1 MPGLL
6 GKKIGMTSVF
16 SADGKNVPCTVIE
29 AGPCVVTQIKSV
41 EKDGYAAVQVGFQ
54 DKKEKHTTKPL
65 MGHFK
70 KAGVTPSTFYN
81 IYHTKGSILTELTE
95 FMFGNQ
101 FNISGKIVGESTNP
115 VLLYAVETCLQLTLA
130 ELNENL
136 REIYVEA
143 YTVPENIELIHKKT
157 AVQLQKIFA
166 SYLPGY
172 SASDFYEMEIG
183 TAAFMR
189 GYMARPCD
197 MYFTLERKLA
207 RFLSMSLSVF
217 KVPQEEQEAILSY
230 IENLNIREIANKVMQ
245 QLFVTLE
252 MKYEFTLTN

>member
-1 MPGLL
+1 MASRYEKEDSKRRIL
-6 GKKIGMTSVF
+6 
-16 SADGKNVPCTVIE
+16 SACVQLFLEKGYQKTTTVEI
-29 AGPCVVTQIKSV
+29 
-41 EKDGYAAVQVGFQ
+41 
-54 DKKEKHTTKPL
+54 L
-65 MGHFK
+65 K
-70 KAGVTPSTFYN
+70 KAGVTPSAFYN

-101 FNISGKIVGESTNP
+101 FNISGKIVGEETNP

-166 SYLPGY
+166 PYLPDY

-183 TAAFMR
+183 TAGCMR
-189 GYMARPCD
+189 
-197 MYFTLERKLA
+197 
-207 RFLSMSLSVF
+207 LSVF

>member
-1 MPGLL
+1 MASRYEKEDSKRRIL
-6 GKKIGMTSVF
+6 
-16 SADGKNVPCTVIE
+16 SACVQLFLEKGYQKTTTVEI
-29 AGPCVVTQIKSV
+29 
-41 EKDGYAAVQVGFQ
+41 
-54 DKKEKHTTKPL
+54 L
-65 MGHFK
+65 K

-115 VLLYAVETCLQLTLA
+115 VLLY
-130 ELNENL
+130 
-136 REIYVEA
+136 
-143 YTVPENIELIHKKT
+143 
-157 AVQLQKIFA
+157 A

>member
-1 MPGLL
+1 MASRYEKEDSKRRIL
-6 GKKIGMTSVF
+6 
-16 SADGKNVPCTVIE
+16 SACVQLFIEKGYQKTTTVE
-29 AGPCVVTQIKSV
+29 V
-41 EKDGYAAVQVGFQ
+41 
-54 DKKEKHTTKPL
+54 L
-65 MGHFK
+65 K

-166 SYLPGY
+166 PYLPGY

-183 TAAFMR
+183 SAGMMRAFMTR
-189 GYMARPCD
+189 HCD
-197 MYFTLERKLA
+197 VYFALDRKIR
-207 RFLSMSLSVF
+207 RFLSMSLSAYH
-217 KVPQEEQEAILSY
+217 VPLEEQEKIMSFVSGLD
-230 IENLNIREIANKVMQ
+230 IIKIAERVVQELIQALAMR
-245 QLFVTLE
+245 F
-252 MKYEFTLTN
+252 EFKLGSAGKEKSLDGVLV

>member
-1 MPGLL
+1 MDLPP
-6 GKKIGMTSVF
+6 V
-16 SADGKNVPCTVIE
+16 
-29 AGPCVVTQIKSV
+29 
-41 EKDGYAAVQVGFQ
+41 YA
-54 DKKEKHTTKPL
+54 
-65 MGHFK
+65 
-70 KAGVTPSTFYN
+70 
-81 IYHTKGSILTELTE
+81 
-95 FMFGNQ
+95 
-101 FNISGKIVGESTNP
+101 
-115 VLLYAVETCLQLTLA
+115 YAVETAIQLTLT
-130 ELNENL
+130 ERNENL
-136 REIYVEA
+136 RDIYIEA
-143 YTVPENIELIHKKT
+143 YASPTASEYIFRNMAEELY
-157 AVQLQKIFA
+157 QIFHD
-166 SYLPGY
+166 YQPG
-172 SASDFYEMEIG
+172 STQSDFYEMEIG

>member
-1 MPGLL
+1 MIRVW
-6 GKKIGMTSVF
+6 KIPYFLRT
-16 SADGKNVPCTVIE
+16 
-29 AGPCVVTQIKSV
+29 
-41 EKDGYAAVQVGFQ
+41 
-54 DKKEKHTTKPL
+54 
-65 MGHFK
+65 
-70 KAGVTPSTFYN
+70 
-81 IYHTKGSILTELTE
+81 LTELTE

-101 FNISGKIVGESTNP
+101 FDISGKMVGENTNP

-136 REIYVEA
+136 R
-143 YTVPENIELIHKKT
+143 
-157 AVQLQKIFA
+157 KIFVP
-166 SYLPGY
+166 YLPDY

-183 TAAFMR
+183 TSAFMR

>member
-1 MPGLL
+1 MIRVW
-6 GKKIGMTSVF
+6 KIPYFLRT
-16 SADGKNVPCTVIE
+16 
-29 AGPCVVTQIKSV
+29 
-41 EKDGYAAVQVGFQ
+41 
-54 DKKEKHTTKPL
+54 
-65 MGHFK
+65 
-70 KAGVTPSTFYN
+70 
-81 IYHTKGSILTELTE
+81 LTELTE

-101 FNISGKIVGESTNP
+101 FDISGKMVGENTNP

-157 AVQLQKIFA
+157 AVQLQKIFVP
-166 SYLPGY
+166 YLPDY

-183 TAAFMR
+183 TSAFMR

-230 IENLNIREIANKVMQ
+230 IENLNIREIASKVMQ

>member
-1 MPGLL
+1 MASRYEKEDSKRRIL
-6 GKKIGMTSVF
+6 
-16 SADGKNVPCTVIE
+16 SACVQLFLEKGYQKTTTVEI
-29 AGPCVVTQIKSV
+29 
-41 EKDGYAAVQVGFQ
+41 
-54 DKKEKHTTKPL
+54 L
-65 MGHFK
+65 K

-101 FNISGKIVGESTNP
+101 FNISGKIVGEETNP

-166 SYLPGY
+166 PYLPDY

-189 GYMARPCD
+189 GYMARPCSPVH
-197 MYFTLERKLA
+197 R
-207 RFLSMSLSVF
+207 S
-217 KVPQEEQEAILSY
+217 PQ
-230 IENLNIREIANKVMQ
+230 M
-245 QLFVTLE
+245 
-252 MKYEFTLTN
+252 

>member
-1 MPGLL
+1 MASRYEKEDSKRRIL
-6 GKKIGMTSVF
+6 
-16 SADGKNVPCTVIE
+16 SACVQLFLEKGYQKTTTVEI
-29 AGPCVVTQIKSV
+29 
-41 EKDGYAAVQVGFQ
+41 
-54 DKKEKHTTKPL
+54 L
-65 MGHFK
+65 K

-101 FNISGKIVGESTNP
+101 FNISGKIVGEETNP

-166 SYLPGY
+166 PYLPGY

-207 RFLSMSLSVF
+207 RFLSGASAHLPPVF
-217 KVPQEEQEAILSY
+217 WGRQGSCAETLLHSGTRFRQKGKDHCGCEQNGKILSHF
-230 IENLNIREIANKVMQ
+230 
-245 QLFVTLE
+245 QLYSCSQA
-252 MKYEFTLTN
+252 KADK

>member
-1 MPGLL
+1 MASRYEKEDSKRRIL
-6 GKKIGMTSVF
+6 
-16 SADGKNVPCTVIE
+16 SACVQLFLEKGYQKTTTVEI
-29 AGPCVVTQIKSV
+29 
-41 EKDGYAAVQVGFQ
+41 
-54 DKKEKHTTKPL
+54 L
-65 MGHFK
+65 K

-101 FNISGKIVGESTNP
+101 FNISGKIVGEETNP

-166 SYLPGY
+166 PYLPGY
-172 SASDFYEMEIG
+172 S
-183 TAAFMR
+183 AFMR

>member
-1 MPGLL
+1 MASRYEKEDSKRRIL
-6 GKKIGMTSVF
+6 
-16 SADGKNVPCTVIE
+16 SACVQLFLEKGYQKTTTVEI
-29 AGPCVVTQIKSV
+29 
-41 EKDGYAAVQVGFQ
+41 
-54 DKKEKHTTKPL
+54 L
-65 MGHFK
+65 K

-101 FNISGKIVGESTNP
+101 FNISGKIVGEETNP
-115 VLLYAVETCLQLTLA
+115 VLLYA
-130 ELNENL
+130 
-136 REIYVEA
+136 
-143 YTVPENIELIHKKT
+143 NIELIHKKT

-166 SYLPGY
+166 PYLPGY

-217 KVPQEEQEAILSY
+217 KVPQEEQYS
-230 IENLNIREIANKVMQ
+230 
-245 QLFVTLE
+245 
-252 MKYEFTLTN
+252 

>member
-1 MPGLL
+1 
-6 GKKIGMTSVF
+6 
-16 SADGKNVPCTVIE
+16 
-29 AGPCVVTQIKSV
+29 
-41 EKDGYAAVQVGFQ
+41 
-54 DKKEKHTTKPL
+54 
-65 MGHFK
+65 
-70 KAGVTPSTFYN
+70 
-81 IYHTKGSILTELTE
+81 
-95 FMFGNQ
+95 MFGNQ
-101 FNISGKIVGESTNP
+101 FDISGKMVGENTNP

-143 YTVPENIELIHKKT
+143 YTVSENIELIHKKT
-157 AVQLQKIFA
+157 AVQLQKIFVP
-166 SYLPGY
+166 YLPDY

-183 TAAFMR
+183 TSAFMR

-252 MKYEFTLTN
+252 MKYEKGFNIQWWR

>member
-1 MPGLL
+1 MASRYEKEDSKRRIL
-6 GKKIGMTSVF
+6 
-16 SADGKNVPCTVIE
+16 SACVQLFLEKGYQKTTTVEI
-29 AGPCVVTQIKSV
+29 
-41 EKDGYAAVQVGFQ
+41 
-54 DKKEKHTTKPL
+54 L
-65 MGHFK
+65 K

-101 FNISGKIVGESTNP
+101 FNISGKIVGEETNP

-166 SYLPGY
+166 PYLPGY

-197 MYFTLERKLA
+197 MYFTLERKLKA
-207 RFLSMSLSVF
+207 SFYC
-217 KVPQEEQEAILSY
+217 I
-230 IENLNIREIANKVMQ
+230 
-245 QLFVTLE
+245 
-252 MKYEFTLTN
+252 

>member
-1 MPGLL
+1 MASRYEKEDSKRRIL
-6 GKKIGMTSVF
+6 
-16 SADGKNVPCTVIE
+16 SACVQLFIEKGYQKTTTVEI
-29 AGPCVVTQIKSV
+29 
-41 EKDGYAAVQVGFQ
+41 
-54 DKKEKHTTKPL
+54 L
-65 MGHFK
+65 K

-101 FNISGKIVGESTNP
+101 FNIS
-115 VLLYAVETCLQLTLA
+115 VETCLQLTLA

>member
-1 MPGLL
+1 
-6 GKKIGMTSVF
+6 
-16 SADGKNVPCTVIE
+16 
-29 AGPCVVTQIKSV
+29 
-41 EKDGYAAVQVGFQ
+41 
-54 DKKEKHTTKPL
+54 
-65 MGHFK
+65 
-70 KAGVTPSTFYN
+70 
-81 IYHTKGSILTELTE
+81 
-95 FMFGNQ
+95 MFGNQ
-101 FNISGKIVGESTNP
+101 FNISGKIVGEETNP

-143 YTVPENIELIHKKT
+143 YTVPENIELIHKKQQYNCKKILLRIYQVI
-157 AVQLQKIFA
+157 VQVIFMKWR
-166 SYLPGY
+166 S
-172 SASDFYEMEIG
+172 

>member
-1 MPGLL
+1 MASRYEKEDSKRRIL
-6 GKKIGMTSVF
+6 
-16 SADGKNVPCTVIE
+16 SACVQLFLEKGYQKTTTVEI
-29 AGPCVVTQIKSV
+29 
-41 EKDGYAAVQVGFQ
+41 
-54 DKKEKHTTKPL
+54 L
-65 MGHFK
+65 K

-101 FNISGKIVGESTNP
+101 FNISGKIVGE
-115 VLLYAVETCLQLTLA
+115 ETCLQLTLA

-166 SYLPGY
+166 PYLPDY

>member
-1 MPGLL
+1 MASRYEKEDSKRRIL
-6 GKKIGMTSVF
+6 
-16 SADGKNVPCTVIE
+16 SACVQLFLEKGYQKTTTVEI
-29 AGPCVVTQIKSV
+29 
-41 EKDGYAAVQVGFQ
+41 
-54 DKKEKHTTKPL
+54 L
-65 MGHFK
+65 K

-101 FNISGKIVGESTNP
+101 FNISGKIVGEETNP

-166 SYLPGY
+166 S
-172 SASDFYEMEIG
+172 YEMEIG